1 LDKMHMKILKS
12 NPNLYIDLSSIAKG
26 FAVDRIALYLDEKR
40 FKNYLIEIGGEL
52 IAKGENAEKKVWQ
65 IGIENP
71 NNSNDTI
78 KHVIQLKNM
87 AMATSGN
94 YKNYFEKNDISY
106 SHIIDPSTGKPVE
119 HKLVS
124 VTVLN
129 HSAMNADALATG
141 FMVLGPKKTLQLAN
155 KLKIPIYLIIKNDKY
170 FEEKYNDY
178 FAPFI
183 SN

>member
-1 LDKMHMKILKS
+1 MKIFKS

-26 FAVDRIALYLDEKR
+26 FAVDKIALYLDKKK
-40 FKNYLIEIGGEL
+40 FKNYLIEIGGEI

-71 NNSNDTI
+71 NANNEII
-78 KHVIQLKNM
+78 KHTIRLNNM

-94 YKNYFEKNDISY
+94 YKNYFKKNDINY
-106 SHIIDPSTGKPVE
+106 SHIIDPATGRPVE
-119 HKLVS
+119 HKLAS

-141 FMVLGPKKTLQLAN
+141 FMVLGPEKTLSLAN
-155 KLKIPIYLIIKNDKY
+155 NLKIPIYLIIKNDKY